1 MSSDRP
7 ALTGISSMASRQVL
21 TRLAEEWTAK
31 SGQHIQLTAVGG
43 VDAAKRVQA
52 GEGFDL
58 VFLASDALEKLHAQG
73 HIAAGSIRP
82 LMRSGVAVAVQQGDT
97 LPDITTE
104 ASLKAA
110 VLAAPSIGYST
121 GPSGTALL
129 ALFAQWG
136 LLEQLK
142 PRLIQA
148 PPGVP
153 VAQLLAQGEVALGFQ
168 QLSELLHVPG
178 IVIAGSMPASIQIET
193 IFAGAVAATC
203 KDPQRQSQAKA
214 ALDFMASPQAEA
226 AIAAQGMRPA

>member
-1 MSSDRP
+1 MSSDRS

-21 TRLAEEWTAK
+21 TRLAEEWTAR
-31 SGQHIQLTAVGG
+31 SGQRIQLTAVGG

-52 GEGFDL
+52 GEAFDL

-73 HIAAGSIRP
+73 HIAAGSIKP
-82 LMRSGVAVAVQQGDT
+82 LMRSGVAVAIRQGDT

-110 VLAAPSIGYST
+110 VLAASSIGYST

-129 ALFAQWG
+129 ARFAQWG
-136 LLEQLK
+136 LLEQLT

-153 VAQLLAQGEVALGFQ
+153 VAQLVAQGQVALGFQ
-168 QLSELLHVPG
+168 QHAELLNVPG
-178 IVIAGSMPASIQIET
+178 IVIVGPMPASIQIET
-193 IFAGAVAATC
+193 IFAGAVPASC
-203 KDPQRQSQAKA
+203 KDPQRQSQAQA
-214 ALDFMASPQAEA
+214 VLEFMASPQAEA
-226 AIAAQGMRPA
+226 AMTVQGMQPV